1 MLSVLVVQVASMPSY
16 SSVMAN
22 PGSGSFMEHCGGATA
37 HARAVAPQHSSQQC
51 TPAQPCDLCDVYSML
66 MHGLCRVV
74 GQSEA
79 VASTDTTPKDLFDR
93 TLYVWAM

>member
-37 HARAVAPQHSSQQC
+37 HASAVAPQHSSQQC
-51 TPAQPCDLCDVYSML
+51 TPAQPYELCDIYSML
-66 MHGLCRVV
+66 THGRGRVV
-74 GQSEA
+74 GESEA
-79 VASTDTTPKDLFDR
+79 VACTDTAAGDTFDR
-93 TLYVWAM
+93 TPYPLF

>member
-37 HARAVAPQHSSQQC
+37 HASAVAPQHSSQQC
-51 TPAQPCDLCDVYSML
+51 TPAQPYELCDGYSML
-66 MHGLCRVV
+66 MHGICRVV

-79 VASTDTTPKDLFDR
+79 VTSTDTTPVDHLGR
-93 TLYVWAM
+93 TL